1 MCTHIDIHICIYIHI
16 YVYLY
21 RSHMF
26 YVGLSG
32 ILLYTCFFQVMLVA
46 QILPPVV
53 LHAQLGS
60 TRMFSQY

>member
-1 MCTHIDIHICIYIHI
+1 
-16 YVYLY
+16 
-21 RSHMF
+21 MF

>member
-26 YVGLSG
+26 HVSLSG

-53 LHAQLGS
+53 LHARLGS
-60 TRMFSQY
+60 TRMFSQC